1 MLIAQKKIWFAAVV
15 VATALMPLA
24 AFADGKNEIR
34 AVAFSEDPSG
44 TTLVRVRGAQT
55 PTFTVYKLERPSR
68 VVVDVPQARLA
79 EALRGH
85 EGATVFMPS
94 TWAVSTIAAQQL
106 DDGGQ
111 IVRVIVT
118 MARPGRYDVKTEN
131 NEVVVMVTAR
141 DPMPPK
147 TGANAAELAK
157 AQADADAAKKAAAHA
172 EQMRVA
178 AEKASASAQAEAE
191 RLRKAAADQTA
202 RASAAQK
209 AADDATRAGQASAA
223 DIERAKKMADSAK
236 AEAMKAKQDAT
247 RAQGEADRMRVAAEQ
262 SARDAKAE
270 ADRARKEA
278 DDAKQIAAAAKQDVA
293 RTKAEAEAAKKA
305 ALADMQRSKAEVAAA
320 KQEAQAAKDA
330 ANKDVARTKAEAD
343 RARQEADV
351 AKLAAQRDVA
361 NAQRTKAE
369 ADAAMQAAQ
378 RDVARTKAE
387 ADAAKQAAQRDVAR
401 TKAEADAA
409 KVAAQQDVAAMK
421 LAAEKDIA
429 RTRAEAERAKRDAA
443 AELAAANQAKAEAEA
458 ARREAEQAR
467 SDAAKIKDAAAR
479 TKLEAEATARLAQA
493 DAAKVKAEA
502 DAAKT
507 EAARTKAE
515 ANLARS
521 EAEAA
526 RRDVAMK
533 RAEADAAK
541 NEATRAKDD
550 AARTSAEIA
559 RARSEAEAAKADA
572 ARARSDAKV
581 ARAEADAAKAAAAAE
596 KRQAEADK
604 QRAEAERVAA
614 MAMQK
619 DAKTKLAALDKKA
632 ADVQALDDKARAAH
646 AAAQAREE
654 AARAAVAQAE
664 REIAAAELAAK
675 TAAAARDRST
685 GQVAADKAK
694 LIAQAKEAEDRLAKA
709 KSAADAA
716 EARRS
721 SAETAAANAKKDLES
736 TRTTLATVEG
746 QRTAAERAASEAA
759 RKRSEAE
766 AAANEAAER
775 KAAAESAVAI
785 AAKQRQDAE
794 RAAAAASKQRTEAE
808 QQRIAAEQQRKAAE
822 DATRDAQAAKVAADK
837 QRVIAENAAK
847 SAVSAKHSAESSLEV
862 LMAKR
867 EAAERAAA
875 ELEVRS
881 KAEAKAQA
889 ALALAQQRKVTD
901 DEMAK
906 AKKEADRLAKE
917 REQAEGELADRRKAV
932 AMQQAEAERLK
943 STAMQARDAAERE
956 EKRRAQLAQQRAV
969 EEQELAQ
976 IKARKDKATADAA
989 KVVVAPPAPEPKV
1002 AVKVAPKA
1010 AFIKDVTFKG
1020 SDGAGRVDIAL
1031 AGEGQISVGEVTA
1044 TAVELIIDNAELGAK
1059 LERKL
1064 DVSRYGSPVRAVS
1077 SFRDRRTPNR
1087 VRLIA
1092 ELSSPATP
1100 TLERDASG
1108 VKWSFVSTQTAQ
1120 AAKPMR
1126 TQHVPSPVVGGFG
1139 AASTPIAQQSVSQ
1152 VAPQAPRNRKVYRG
1166 AIIDF
1171 DYKDAPMADLL
1182 RTIADTG
1189 KVNIVVPDGID
1200 ARVTVR
1206 LKKVPW
1212 DQALEVI
1219 LASHGLWYRRDGNLY
1234 RIAPRKEL
1242 DAEDELEAARRE
1254 AAIKAET
1261 PRTDVI
1267 PLNYASAGELK
1278 GKLEAMLS
1286 PKGRIEVDDRTN
1298 SLIVND
1304 VAGNRE
1310 QISRLALQLDRQ
1322 TPQISI
1328 EARIVEARST
1338 FQRQFGIQWGGRANA
1353 SAAGGNA
1360 TGLVWPSSIG
1370 IAGGAEDN
1378 QTPRGGVATP
1388 SDFAIN
1394 LPAAVGTGAGGALGV
1409 SLGSVG
1415 GNFNINLRLSAAE
1428 DEGTV
1433 RIISAPKI
1441 TVLNNKEA
1449 KISQGVSIPIS
1460 VVSAA
1465 GTQTQFVQA
1474 DLALTVKPYVS
1485 QRDCAIAMDLTVTKN
1500 EPDFVNTGARGDPSI
1515 LRKEAKTSMLVADGE
1530 TSVLGG
1536 IYTRNT
1542 GLSYSK
1548 FPFLADIPVLGW
1560 LFKTRRENDDRT
1572 EILVFITPKITNRG
1586 LLGCQ

>member
-1 MLIAQKKIWFAAVV
+1 MLIDQKKSWLAVV
-15 VATALMPLA
+15 VVAAALAPTA
-24 AFADGKNEIR
+24 AFAEGKNEIR
-34 AVAFSEDPSG
+34 AVAFSEDGSG

-68 VVVDVPQARLA
+68 VVIDVPQARLA

-85 EGATVFMPS
+85 EGASVFMPS

-106 DDGGQ
+106 DDGGS

-147 TGANAAELAK
+147 TGANPAELAR
-157 AQADADAAKKAAAHA
+157 AQAESDAAKKAAAQA
-172 EQMRVA
+172 EQARVA
-178 AEKASASAQAEAE
+178 AEKASATAQAEAE

-202 RASAAQK
+202 RAAAAQK
-209 AADDATRAGQASAA
+209 AADEALRAGQASAA
-223 DIERAKKMADSAK
+223 DIDRAKKMADAAK
-236 AEAMKAKQDAT
+236 AEAAKAKTDAQ
-247 RAQGEADRMRVAAEQ
+247 RAQAEADRMRVAAEQ
-262 SARDAKAE
+262 TSRDAKAE
-270 ADRARKEA
+270 AERARKEA
-278 DDAKQIAAAAKQDVA
+278 DAAKQLAAAAKQDVARSRAEAEAAKQAALEDMRRSQAEVAAAKQAAQAAKDAADKDVARTKAEAA
-293 RTKAEAEAAKKA
+293 RTKAEAEAAK
-305 ALADMQRSKAEVAAA
+305 LA
-320 KQEAQAAKDA
+320 AQAAKDA
-330 ANKDVARTKAEAD
+330 ADKDVARTKAEA
-343 RARQEADV
+343 
-351 AKLAAQRDVA
+351 
-361 NAQRTKAE
+361 N
-369 ADAAMQAAQ
+369 
-378 RDVARTKAE
+378 
-387 ADAAKQAAQRDVAR
+387 AAKQAAQQDVAR
-401 TKAEADAA
+401 SRAEAEAM
-409 KVAAQQDVAAMK
+409 KVAAAN
-421 LAAEKDIA
+421 DIA
-429 RTRAEAERAKRDAA
+429 KTRADAERAKRDAA
-443 AELAAANQAKAEAEA
+443 AELAAANKARAEAEA

-467 SDAAKIKDAAAR
+467 ADAAKTKDSAAR
-479 TKLEAEATARLAQA
+479 TKLEAEAAARMAQA
-493 DAAKVKAEA
+493 EAARMKAEA
-502 DAAKT
+502 DAART
-507 EAARTKAE
+507 EASRTKAD
-515 ANLARS
+515 ADLARS

-526 RRDVAMK
+526 RRDVQLK
-533 RAEADAAK
+533 RVEAQAAK
-541 NEATRAKDD
+541 DEATRAKDD

-572 ARARSDAKV
+572 ARARSDARA
-581 ARAEADAAKAAAAAE
+581 ARAEADAAKAAAAAD
-596 KRQAEADK
+596 KRQAEADR
-604 QRAEAERVAA
+604 QRAEAERALA
-614 MAMQK
+614 MTMQK

-632 ADVQALDDKARAAH
+632 AEIQSLDDKARASH

-675 TAAAARDRST
+675 TAVAARDRSSS
-685 GQVAADKAK
+685 QVAADKDK
-694 LIAQAKEAEDRLAKA
+694 LIAQAREAEERLAKA
-709 KSAADAA
+709 KAAADAA
-716 EARRS
+716 ESRRVAAE
-721 SAETAAANAKKDLES
+721 SATMTAKKELET

-746 QRTAAERAASEAA
+746 QRTAAERAASDAA
-759 RKRSEAE
+759 RKRGEAE
-766 AAANEAAER
+766 AAATAAAER
-775 KAAAESAVAI
+775 KSAAESAVAV
-785 AAKQRQDAE
+785 AARQLQDAE
-794 RAAAAASKQRTEAE
+794 RAAAAASKQRSEAE
-808 QQRIAAEQQRKAAE
+808 QQRIAAEMQRKAAE
-822 DATRDAQAAKVAADK
+822 DAAREAQAAKLAADK
-837 QRVIAENAAK
+837 QRVIAETAAK
-847 SAVSAKHSAESSLEV
+847 SAVEAKHTAEASLEV

-867 EAAERAAA
+867 EAAETAAA
-875 ELEVRS
+875 ELETRS

-889 ALALAQQRKVTD
+889 ALVLAQQRKATD
-901 DEMAK
+901 EELAK
-906 AKKEADRLAKE
+906 ARKEADRLASE
-917 REQAEGELADRRKAV
+917 RAKAETDLADRRKAV

-956 EKRRAQLAQQRAV
+956 EKRRAQLAQQRAT
-969 EEQELAQ
+969 EEAELAQ
-976 IKARKDKATADAA
+976 LRAKKVQAADAA
-989 KVVVAPPAPEPKV
+989 KVVAAPAPAPAPKV
-1002 AVKVAPKA
+1002 TVAPKA

-1020 SDGAGRVDIAL
+1020 SESGARVDIAL
-1031 AGEGQISVGEVTA
+1031 VGEGQISVGEVTA
-1044 TAVELIIDNAELGAK
+1044 TAVELIIDNAELGGK

-1100 TLERDASG
+1100 TVERDASG
-1108 VKWSFVSTQTAQ
+1108 VKWSFATQVAQ
-1120 AAKPMR
+1120 KPMR
-1126 TQHVPSPVVGGFG
+1126 MQNVPSPVVSGFG

-1152 VAPQAPRNRKVYRG
+1152 VAPQAPRNRRVYRG
-1166 AIIDF
+1166 SLVDF

-1182 RTIADTG
+1182 RTIAEVG

-1219 LASHGLWYRRDGNLY
+1219 LASHGLWYRRDGDLF

-1242 DAEDELEAARRE
+1242 DAEDEAEAARRD
-1254 AAIKAET
+1254 AMIKSET
-1261 PRTDVI
+1261 PRTDII
-1267 PLNYASAGELK
+1267 PLNYASAAELRS
-1278 GKLEAMLS
+1278 KLESMLS

-1298 SLIVND
+1298 ALIIND

-1338 FQRQFGIQWGGRANA
+1338 FVRQFGIQWGGRANA

-1370 IAGGAEDN
+1370 LSGGAEDN

-1394 LPAAVGTGAGGALGV
+1394 LPAPVGTGEGGALGL

-1415 GNFNINLRLSAAE
+1415 GNFNINLRLSALE
-1428 DEGTV
+1428 DTGTV

-1474 DLALTVKPYVS
+1474 DLSLTVKPYVS
-1485 QRDCAIAMDLTVTKN
+1485 QRDCAIAMDLTVQKN

-1515 LRKEAKTSMLVADGE
+1515 LRKEAKTSMLVNDGE

-1542 GLSYSK
+1542 GLSYKK
-1548 FPFLADIPVLGW
+1548 FPFLADIPVVGW
-1560 LFKTRRENDDRT
+1560 LFKSRRENDDRT
-1572 EILVFITPKITNRG
+1572 EILVFITPKITNKG

>member
-1 MLIAQKKIWFAAVV
+1 
-15 VATALMPLA
+15 MPLA
-24 AFADGKNEIR
+24 ALADGKNEIR
-34 AVAFSEDPSG
+34 AVAFSEDPNG

-94 TWAVSTIAAQQL
+94 TWAVSTIAAQQI

-172 EQMRVA
+172 EQLRVA

-202 RASAAQK
+202 RATAAQK
-209 AADDATRAGQASAA
+209 AADDATRAGQASSA
-223 DIERAKKMADSAK
+223 DIERAKKMADAAK
-236 AEAMKAKQDAT
+236 AEATKAKLDAA
-247 RAQGEADRMRVAAEQ
+247 RAQGEADRMRVTAEQ

-293 RTKAEAEAAKKA
+293 RTKAEAEVAKRA

-343 RARQEADV
+343 RARQD
-351 AKLAAQRDVA
+351 
-361 NAQRTKAE
+361 

-387 ADAAKQAAQRDVAR
+387 ADAAKQAAQ
-401 TKAEADAA
+401 
-409 KVAAQQDVAAMK
+409 QDVAAMK

-429 RTRAEAERAKRDAA
+429 KTRAEAERAKRDAA
-443 AELAAANQAKAEAEA
+443 AELASANQAKAEAEA

-467 SDAAKIKDAAAR
+467 ADAAKTKDAAVR
-479 TKLEAEATARLAQA
+479 TKLEAEAAARLAQA

-533 RAEADAAK
+533 RAEVDAAK
-541 NEATRAKDD
+541 DEASRAKDD

-619 DAKTKLAALDKKA
+619 DAKTKLAALDRKA

-654 AARAAVAQAE
+654 SARAAVAQAE

-685 GQVAADKAK
+685 GQVTADKAK
-694 LIAQAKEAEDRLAKA
+694 LIAQAQEAEGRLAKA
-709 KSAADAA
+709 KAAADAA

-775 KAAAESAVAI
+775 RTAAESAVAI
-785 AAKQRQDAE
+785 AAKHRQDAE

-808 QQRIAAEQQRKAAE
+808 QQRMAAEQQRRAAE
-822 DATRDAQAAKVAADK
+822 NAARDAQVAKVAADK

-847 SAVSAKHSAESSLEV
+847 SAVSAKHSAEASLEV

-867 EAAERAAA
+867 EAAEKAAA

-906 AKKEADRLAKE
+906 AKKEAERLAKQ
-917 REQAEGELADRRKAV
+917 REQAESELTDRRKAV

-976 IKARKDKATADAA
+976 IKVRKDKATADAA
-989 KVVVAPPAPEPKV
+989 KVVVAPPAPAPK
-1002 AVKVAPKA
+1002 AAVAPKA

-1020 SDGAGRVDIAL
+1020 SEGAGRVDIAFV
-1031 AGEGQISVGEVTA
+1031 GEGQISVGEVTA
-1044 TAVELIIDNAELGAK
+1044 TAVELVIDNAELGQK

-1100 TLERDASG
+1100 TLERDATG
-1108 VKWSFVSTQTAQ
+1108 VKWSFVSTAQ
-1120 AAKPMR
+1120 ARPMR

-1182 RTIADTG
+1182 RAIADTG

-1254 AAIKAET
+1254 AAIKSEV

-1267 PLNYASAGELK
+1267 PLNYASASELK
-1278 GKLEAMLS
+1278 SKLEAMLS

-1378 QTPRGGVATP
+1378 QTPRSGVATP

-1394 LPAAVGTGAGGALGV
+1394 LPAPVGTGQGGALGL

-1415 GNFNINLRLSAAE
+1415 GNFNINLRLSALE

-1542 GLSYSK
+1542 GLSYAK
-1548 FPFLADIPVLGW
+1548 FPFLADIPVIGW

>member
-1 MLIAQKKIWFAAVV
+1 MLIEQKKIWLAAVV
-15 VATALMPLA
+15 VTAALSPTA

-106 DDGGQ
+106 DDGGS

-131 NEVVVMVTAR
+131 NEVVVMVSAR

-157 AQADADAAKKAAAHA
+157 AQADADAAKKAAAQA
-172 EQMRVA
+172 EQARVA

-191 RLRKAAADQTA
+191 RLRRAAADQTA
-202 RASAAQK
+202 RAAAAQK
-209 AADDATRAGQASAA
+209 AAEDATRAGQATAA
-223 DIERAKKMADSAK
+223 DIQRAKKLADAAR
-236 AEAMKAKQDAT
+236 AEAAKAKQDAM
-247 RAQGEADRMRVAAEQ
+247 RAQSDADRMRVAAEQ

-270 ADRARKEA
+270 AERARKEA
-278 DDAKQIAAAAKQDVA
+278 DDAKQLAAAAKQDVA
-293 RTKAEAEAAKKA
+293 RSKAEAEAAKQA

-320 KQEAQAAKDA
+320 KQEALAAKEAASKDVARTKAEADQARREALAAKDA
-330 ANKDVARTKAEAD
+330 ANKDVARTKAEA
-343 RARQEADV
+343 E
-351 AKLAAQRDVA
+351 
-361 NAQRTKAE
+361 
-369 ADAAMQAAQ
+369 
-378 RDVARTKAE
+378 
-387 ADAAKQAAQRDVAR
+387 
-401 TKAEADAA
+401 
-409 KVAAQQDVAAMK
+409 AMK

-429 RTRAEAERAKRDAA
+429 KARADAERAKRDAQ
-443 AELAAANQAKAEAEA
+443 AELVAANQAKLEAEA

-467 SDAAKIKDAAAR
+467 TEAARTKDAATR
-479 TKLEAEATARLAQA
+479 TKLEAEAAARVALAE
-493 DAAKVKAEA
+493 AAKVKAEA

-515 ANLARS
+515 ANVARS

-526 RRDVAMK
+526 RRDVQMK
-533 RAEADAAK
+533 RAEALAAK
-541 NEATRAKDD
+541 DEATRAKDD

-572 ARARSDAKV
+572 ARARSDARA
-581 ARAEADAAKAAAAAE
+581 ARAEADAAKAAAAAD
-596 KRQAEADK
+596 KRQAEADR
-604 QRAEAERVAA
+604 QRAEAERALA
-614 MAMQK
+614 MTMQK
-619 DAKTKLAALDKKA
+619 DATAKLAALDKKA
-632 ADVQALDDKARAAH
+632 AEVQARDDKARAAH

-675 TAAAARDRST
+675 TAAAARDRSSS
-685 GQVAADKAK
+685 QVATDKDK
-694 LIAQAKEAEDRLAKA
+694 LIAQAKEAEARLAKA
-709 KSAADAA
+709 KAAADAA
-716 EARRS
+716 EARRVA
-721 SAETAAANAKKDLES
+721 AETAATNAKKDLES
-736 TRTTLATVEG
+736 TRTTLASVEG

-766 AAANEAAER
+766 AAASEAAQR
-775 KAAAESAVAI
+775 KSAAENAVVI
-785 AAKQRQDAE
+785 ASKQRQEAE
-794 RAAAAASKQRTEAE
+794 LAAAAASKQRSEAD

-822 DATRDAQAAKVAADK
+822 DAARAAQEAKIAADK

-847 SAVSAKHSAESSLEV
+847 SAVNAKHTAEASLEV

-875 ELEVRS
+875 ELEARS

-889 ALALAQQRKVTD
+889 ALVLAQQRKVTD
-901 DEMAK
+901 EEMAK
-906 AKKEADRLAKE
+906 AKKEADRLASE
-917 REQAEGELADRRKAV
+917 RKKAEDELADRRKAV
-932 AMQQAEAERLK
+932 AIQQAEAERLK

-956 EKRRAQLAQQRAV
+956 EKRRSQLAQQRAL
-969 EEQELAQ
+969 EEQELAKLQ
-976 IKARKDKATADAA
+976 AKKVEASKVAA
-989 KVVVAPPAPEPKV
+989 APAPV
-1002 AVKVAPKA
+1002 AKVAPKA

-1020 SDGAGRVDIAL
+1020 SDGVGRVDIAL
-1031 AGEGQISVGEVTA
+1031 TGEGQIAVGEVTA
-1044 TAVELIIDNAELGAK
+1044 TAVELIIDNAELGGK

-1092 ELSSPATP
+1092 ELSQPATP
-1100 TLERDASG
+1100 TLERDSSG

-1120 AAKPMR
+1120 ASNKSPAMR
-1126 TQHVPSPVVGGFG
+1126 TQNVPSPVVGGFG

-1254 AAIKAET
+1254 ALIKSET

-1267 PLNYASAGELK
+1267 PLNYASATELK
-1278 GKLEAMLS
+1278 PKLEAMLS

-1298 SLIVND
+1298 ALIIND

-1310 QISRLALQLDRQ
+1310 QIQRLALQLDRQ

-1370 IAGGAEDN
+1370 VTGGAEDN

-1394 LPAAVGTGAGGALGV
+1394 LPAAVGTGSGGALGL

-1415 GNFNINLRLSAAE
+1415 GNFNVNLRLSALE
-1428 DEGTV
+1428 DTGTV
-1433 RIISAPKI
+1433 RIISAPKV
-1441 TVLNNKEA
+1441 TVLNNKQA

-1485 QRDCAIAMDLTVTKN
+1485 QRDCAIAMDITVTKN

-1515 LRKEAKTSMLVADGE
+1515 LRKEANTSMLVNDGE

-1548 FPFLADIPVLGW
+1548 FPFLADIPVVGW